1 MNNKLILKELF
12 YFTTIS
18 LFVFILLEII
28 SPNFV
33 LAYFNLNLL
42 LIFWLILAI
51 IQVVISEK

>member
-1 MNNKLILKELF
+1 MKNKLILKELF

-18 LFVFILLEII
+18 LCVFIFLEII